1 LVLSASSTHDEK
13 LTFSAAACF
22 LAILR
27 SRMSMESDG
36 LVLVSPVGGRPGLRV
51 IGFGFALIA
60 EGKKYP
66 KNTHVNK
73 NRLLG

>member
-1 LVLSASSTHDEK
+1 
-13 LTFSAAACF
+13 
-22 LAILR
+22 
-27 SRMSMESDG
+27 MSIESDG